1 MNENQFTQEISK
13 SAMKHFGYLL
23 LLFSL
28 FLFHSAQSQQYVIP
42 QGLKTDQYVSKT
54 LLFKLRE
61 ANRSIAQ
68 NNHINSNEFNEV
80 LSQLGTTTLKKNF
93 PSAKQPSKKFNES
106 GEALADLT
114 LIYELHY
121 TEEISIYTA
130 ASLLQKTGLF
140 EYIQPRFISKPM
152 AVPNDPLVS
161 QQYHHALIKTF
172 EAWDVEQGDTS
183 VFIGITDAGIQF
195 EHEDLENV
203 AYNYADPINGID
215 DDGNGYIDD
224 FRGWN
229 TANNTN
235 NPTATLS
242 PHGMFTTG
250 MSNATSNNGLGLAGN
265 ANKCRFVPIRIDDAN
280 GFSYGYEG
288 IVYAAARGCQIVN
301 ASWGS
306 TFANPVSEEAIRYAT
321 VNEGM
326 LIIAAAGNS
335 GINEK
340 YYPAS
345 YENVFSVGATG
356 ASDLKWSS
364 STFSPAVDI
373 VAPGELVRSCWPFN
387 GYDISSGTS
396 FSAPLVAGAAALVKS
411 HFPNY
416 NSEQIAER
424 IRVTADTSI
433 YSLAGNAN
441 WVGMMGS
448 GRLNMLR
455 ALTDPE
461 KPSVHFTQVQT
472 SDLTGDSILQPGE
485 TIQIT
490 GIYKNFLAPT
500 QNLNAVI
507 SCSSPYVTLLSS
519 SNNLGI
525 ISTLSS
531 ISNAAQPFSIQ
542 VNNDVPYNHD
552 ILIRI
557 DYSDVGYAAFEYI
570 ELRLNPDYLNID
582 INRLHTTITSRGS
595 IGYNNNYATNGLG
608 ITFENNNSLIYA
620 SGFMLG
626 SSALKT
632 ADNVY
637 AASIPG
643 YDNDFIREQGAQYT
657 VNNANEQHIQSQFY
671 TDSASN
677 NRIQVIQTSSALAA
691 SSDDAA
697 VVIRYVIK
705 NTGATAVNGLSGGVF
720 TDWDIQ
726 NASSNGAAWDTN
738 RKLSYAFAPGG
749 IYAGIKLLEGPAAH
763 SYCFNSNGASGSINL
778 IDGFSNAEKF
788 ATLSGS
794 QTRNNAAIGDVAN
807 LIGTGAFNLAAG
819 DSITLSFVILAAN
832 DLAALQVAADRAQSL
847 FNFNSLNANIV
858 IQDASCS
865 NIVGNVSISSS
876 TANGA
881 SVSILNEQGTI
892 LSSSNNLS
900 NFSFGNLPSGNYQ
913 IRFNF
918 TDNTTYNQDFQ
929 ITYLDPISLDIT
941 ASAEVLAYPNTIVD
955 FTANAQGATSYY
967 WDFNDD
973 SPTSEEQNPTHD
985 FYVEGNYTVSCVSSN
1000 GVCSDTAYINIIIDA
1015 SLGFNK
1021 IDESL
1026 SISPNPANDFVKVNC
1041 AEMIDYIRVFD
1052 IEGREIMNQISIN
1065 SDNAQFNVSTWESGI
1080 YILELSTNK
1089 LIQRKKFVV
1098 NN

>member
-1 MNENQFTQEISK
+1 MKNQFTLEISK
-13 SAMKHFGYLL
+13 SAMKHIGSLL

-28 FLFHSAQSQQYVIP
+28 LLFHSAQSQQYVIP
-42 QGLKTDQYVSKT
+42 QGLKADQYVSKT

-61 ANRSIAQ
+61 SNRSIAQ
-68 NNHINSNEFNEV
+68 NNHIVSNNFNDV
-80 LSQLGTTTLKKNF
+80 LSQLGNTTLKKNF
-93 PSAKQPSKKFNES
+93 PSVKQPSKKFNES

-121 TEEISIYTA
+121 TAELSIYSA
-130 ASLLQKTGLF
+130 AALLQKTGLF

-152 AVPNDPLVS
+152 AVPNDPLVA

-195 EHEDLENV
+195 EHEDLGNV

-229 TANNTN
+229 TANDTN
-235 NPTATLS
+235 DPTATLS

-356 ASDLKWSS
+356 ATDLKWSS

-387 GYDISSGTS
+387 GYEISSGTS

-416 NSEQIAER
+416 TSEQIAER

-433 YSLAGNAN
+433 YDLAGNAA
-441 WVGMMGS
+441 WVGMMGA

-461 KPSVHFTQVQT
+461 KPSVHFTQVQAA
-472 SDLTGDSILQPGE
+472 DLSGDSTLQPGE
-485 TIQIT
+485 TILIS

-500 QNLNAVI
+500 QNLAAVI
-507 SCSSPYVTLLSS
+507 SCSSPYVTLVSS

-542 VNNDVPYNHD
+542 INNDVPYNHD

-557 DYSDVGYAAFEYI
+557 DYSDVGYTAFEYI

-582 INRLHTTITSRGS
+582 INRLHSTITSRGS

-608 ITFENNNSLIYA
+608 ITFENSNSLIYA

-643 YDNDFIREQGAQYT
+643 YDNDFVREQGAQYS
-657 VNNANEQHIQSQFY
+657 VNNANEQRIRSQFY

-677 NRIQVIQTSSALAA
+677 NRIQVIQTSNALAA
-691 SSDDAA
+691 NSDDAA

-705 NTGATAVNGLSGGVF
+705 NTGSTAVNGLSGGIF

-726 NASSNGAAWDTN
+726 NASINGAAWDAS
-738 RKLSYAFAPGG
+738 RKLSYAYAPDG
-749 IYAGIKLLEGPAAH
+749 IYAGVKLLEGPAAH

-778 IDGFSNAEKF
+778 IDGFSNVEKF

-794 QTRNNAAIGDVAN
+794 QTRDNAAIGDVAN

-819 DSITLSFVILAAN
+819 DSISLSFVILAAN
-832 DLAALQVAADRAQSL
+832 NLSALQVAADRAQSL
-847 FNFNSLNANIV
+847 YNFNSLNASIE
-858 IQDASCS
+858 IQDATCS
-865 NIVGNVSISSS
+865 NIVGNVAISSS

-881 SVSILNEQGTI
+881 SLSILNEQGTAI
-892 LSSSNNLS
+892 ASSSDLS
-900 NFSFGNLPSGNYQ
+900 NFSFGNISAGNYQ

-918 TDNTTYNQDFQ
+918 SDNTSYNQDFQ
-929 ITYLDPISLDIT
+929 ITYLIPISLDIT
-941 ASAEVLAYPNTIVD
+941 ASAEVLAFPNTIVD
-955 FTANAQGATSYY
+955 FTANAEGGTSYY

-973 SPTSEEQNPTHD
+973 SPTSEEQNPTHN

-1000 GVCSDTAYINIIIDA
+1000 GLCSDTAIINIFIGA
-1015 SLGFNK
+1015 PLGINEMAETIK
-1021 IDESL
+1021 IF
-1026 SISPNPANDFVKVNC
+1026 PNPSSDFVTIQTHST
-1041 AEMIDYIRVFD
+1041 IDNLRIFNS
-1052 IEGREIMNQISIN
+1052 EGREIQVKKEVY
-1065 SDNAQFNVSTWESGI
+1065 SDNILLDVSNWKSGV
-1080 YILELSTNK
+1080 YMVEFSRKK
-1089 LIQRKKFVV
+1089 LVQRKRIVIV
-1098 NN
+1098 N

>member
-1 MNENQFTQEISK
+1 
-13 SAMKHFGYLL
+13 MKHISFFLL
-23 LLFSL
+23 ILSL
-28 FLFHSAQSQQYVIP
+28 FLFHSAQSQHYVIP
-42 QGLKTDQYVSKT
+42 HGLKADQYVAKT

-61 ANRSIAQ
+61 TNRSIAQ
-68 NNHINSNEFNEV
+68 NNHISANQFNDV
-80 LSQLGTTTLKKNF
+80 LSQLGNTTLKKNF

-106 GEALADLT
+106 GEALVDLT
-114 LIYELHY
+114 LIYELQY
-121 TEEISIYTA
+121 TAEKSIYTA
-130 ASLLQKTGLF
+130 AALLQKTGLF

-152 AVPNDPLVS
+152 AVPNDPLVA
-161 QQYHHALIKTF
+161 QQYHHALIKSF

-195 EHEDLENV
+195 EHEDLGNV

-215 DDGNGYIDD
+215 DDGNGFIDD

-235 NPTATLS
+235 DPTATLS
-242 PHGMFTTG
+242 PHGMFTSG
-250 MSNATSNNGLGLAGN
+250 MSNATVNNNLGLAGN
-265 ANKCRFVPIRIDDAN
+265 ANKCRFVPIRIDDVN

-306 TFANPVSEEAIRYAT
+306 TFANPVSEDAIRYAT

-335 GINEK
+335 GLNEK

-356 ASDLKWSS
+356 AADLKWSS

-416 NSEQIAER
+416 TSEQIAER

-433 YSLAGNAN
+433 YSLAGNSA

-461 KPSVHFTQVQT
+461 KPSVHFTQVQ
-472 SDLTGDSILQPGE
+472 SVDITGDSILQPGE
-485 TIQIT
+485 TILIS
-490 GIYKNFLAPT
+490 GIYKNILAPT

-507 SCSSPYVTLLSS
+507 SCASPYVTLLSS
-519 SNNLGI
+519 TNNLGI

-531 ISNAAQPFSIQ
+531 ISNEAQPFSIQ
-542 VNNDVPYNHD
+542 VNSDVPYNHD

-582 INRLHTTITSRGS
+582 INRLHSTISSRGS
-595 IGYNNNYATNGLG
+595 IGYNNNYATTGLG
-608 ITFENNNSLIYA
+608 ITFENSSSLIYA

-626 SSALKT
+626 SSAVKT

-643 YDNDFIREQGAQYT
+643 YDNDFIREQGAQFT
-657 VNNANEQHIQSQFY
+657 LNNANEQRIRSQYY

-677 NRIQVIQTSSALAA
+677 NRIQVIQTSSALSA

-705 NTGATAVNGLSGGVF
+705 NTGATEVNGLSGGIF

-726 NASSNGAAWDTN
+726 NATNNGAAWDAN
-738 RKLSYAFAPGG
+738 RKLSYAFSPSG

-763 SYCFNSNGASGSINL
+763 GYCFNSNGASGSINL
-778 IDGFSNAEKF
+778 IDGFSNSEKF

-794 QTRNNAAIGDVAN
+794 QTRNNATIGDVAN

-819 DSITLSFVILAAN
+819 DSIILSFVLLAAN
-832 DLAALQVAADRAQSL
+832 DLNALQVAADRAQSVY
-847 FNFNSLNANIV
+847 NFNSLNANIE
-858 IQDASCS
+858 IQDATCS
-865 NIVGNVSISSS
+865 ITVGNVSISSS
-876 TANGA
+876 TAAGTI
-881 SVSILNEQGTI
+881 VSIINQQGATI
-892 LSSSNNLS
+892 ASSSDLS
-900 NFSFGNLPSGNYQ
+900 NFALDNLTSGNYQ

-918 TDNTTYNQDFQ
+918 ADNTSYIQDFQ
-929 ITYLDPISLDIT
+929 IANLIPVSLSIS
-941 ASAEVLAYPNTIVD
+941 ASAEILAFPNTIVD
-955 FTANAQGATSYY
+955 FTANAEGSTSYY

-973 SPTSEEQNPTHD
+973 SPTSEEQNPTHN

-1000 GVCSDTAYINIIIDA
+1000 GLCTDTATINIIIEA
-1015 SLGFNK
+1015 PLGISSLNEN
-1021 IDESL
+1021 IN
-1026 SISPNPANDFVKVNC
+1026 IYPNPSSSILHIQSSETIEN
-1041 AEMIDYIRVFD
+1041 MRIIDLD
-1052 IEGREIMNQISIN
+1052 GREIMNQKFVN
-1065 SDNAQFNVSTWESGI
+1065 SRTIQLNVSAWESGI
-1080 YILELSTNK
+1080 YFIEYYSQQKIKRN
-1089 LIQRKKFVV
+1089 RFVV
-1098 NN
+1098 LK

>member
-1 MNENQFTQEISK
+1 
-13 SAMKHFGYLL
+13 MKHISFFLL
-23 LLFSL
+23 ILSL
-28 FLFHSAQSQQYVIP
+28 FLFHSAQSQQYAIP
-42 QGLKTDQYVSKT
+42 QGLKADQYVAKT

-61 ANRSIAQ
+61 TNRSIAQ
-68 NNHINSNEFNEV
+68 NNHISANQFNDV
-80 LSQLGTTTLKKNF
+80 LSQLGITTLKKNF
-93 PSAKQPSKKFNES
+93 PSVKQPSKKFNES
-106 GEALADLT
+106 GEGLADLT

-121 TEEISIYTA
+121 TAEISIYTA
-130 ASLLQKTGLF
+130 AALLQKTGLF

-152 AVPNDPLVS
+152 AVPNDPLVA
-161 QQYHHALIKTF
+161 QQYHHALIKSF

-195 EHEDLENV
+195 EHEDLGNV

-215 DDGNGYIDD
+215 DDGNGFIDD

-235 NPTATLS
+235 DPTATLS

-265 ANKCRFVPIRIDDAN
+265 ANKCRFVPIRIDDVN

-306 TFANPVSEEAIRYAT
+306 TFANPVSEDAIRYAT

-356 ASDLKWSS
+356 AADLKWSS
-364 STFSPAVDI
+364 STYSPSVDI

-387 GYDISSGTS
+387 GYEISSGTS

-416 NSEQIAER
+416 TSEQIAER

-433 YSLAGNAN
+433 YSLAENSA

-472 SDLTGDSILQPGE
+472 ADITGDSILQPGE
-485 TIQIT
+485 TILIT

-507 SCSSPYVTLLSS
+507 TCTSPYVTLLSS
-519 SNNLGI
+519 TNNLGI

-531 ISNAAQPFSIQ
+531 ISNASQPFSIQ
-542 VNNDVPYNHD
+542 VNSDVPYNHD

-608 ITFENNNSLIYA
+608 ITFENSSSLIYA

-626 SSALKT
+626 SSAVKT

-643 YDNDFIREQGAQYT
+643 YDNDFIREQGAQFT
-657 VNNANEQHIQSQFY
+657 LKNANEQRVQSQFY

-677 NRIQVIQTSSALAA
+677 NRIQVIQTSSALSA

-697 VVIRYVIK
+697 VVIRYIIK
-705 NTGATAVNGLSGGVF
+705 NTGATEVNGLSGGIF

-726 NASSNGAAWDTN
+726 NATNNGAAWDAN
-738 RKLSYAFAPGG
+738 RKLSYAFSPSG

-778 IDGFSNAEKF
+778 IDGFSGAEKF

-794 QTRNNAAIGDVAN
+794 QTRDNAAIGDVAN

-819 DSITLSFVILAAN
+819 DSISLSFVLLAAN
-832 DLAALQVAADRAQSL
+832 DLSALQVAADRAQSL
-847 FNFNSLNANIV
+847 YNFNSLNASIE
-858 IQDASCS
+858 IQDATCS
-865 NIVGNVSISSS
+865 NIVGNVAISSS

-881 SVSILNEQGTI
+881 SVSILNQQGTTI
-892 LSSSNNLS
+892 ASSSDLS
-900 NFSFGNLPSGNYQ
+900 NFTLDNLTSGNYQ

-918 TDNTTYNQDFQ
+918 ADNTSYIQDFQ
-929 ITYLDPISLDIT
+929 IANLIPVSLNIS
-941 ASAEVLAYPNTIVD
+941 ASAEILAFPNTIVD
-955 FTANAQGATSYY
+955 FTANAVGGTSYY

-973 SPTSEEQNPTHD
+973 SPTSEEQNPTHN
-985 FYVEGNYTVSCVSSN
+985 FYIEGNYTVVCVSSN
-1000 GVCSDTAYINIIIDA
+1000 GLCSDTATINIIIEA
-1015 SLGFNK
+1015 PLGISSLNENVN
-1021 IDESL
+1021 IY
-1026 SISPNPANDFVKVNC
+1026 PNPSSSILHIQSSETIEN
-1041 AEMIDYIRVFD
+1041 MRIIDLD
-1052 IEGREIMNQISIN
+1052 GREIMNQKFVN
-1065 SDNAQFNVSTWESGI
+1065 SNTIQLNVSALESGI
-1080 YILELSTNK
+1080 YFIEYFSK
-1089 LIQRKKFVV
+1089 QRMKRNRFVV
-1098 NN
+1098 SK

>member
-1 MNENQFTQEISK
+1 
-13 SAMKHFGYLL
+13 
-23 LLFSL
+23 
-28 FLFHSAQSQQYVIP
+28 
-42 QGLKTDQYVSKT
+42 
-54 LLFKLRE
+54 
-61 ANRSIAQ
+61 
-68 NNHINSNEFNEV
+68 
-80 LSQLGTTTLKKNF
+80 
-93 PSAKQPSKKFNES
+93 
-106 GEALADLT
+106 
-114 LIYELHY
+114 
-121 TEEISIYTA
+121 
-130 ASLLQKTGLF
+130 
-140 EYIQPRFISKPM
+140 
-152 AVPNDPLVS
+152 
-161 QQYHHALIKTF
+161 
-172 EAWDVEQGDTS
+172 
-183 VFIGITDAGIQF
+183 
-195 EHEDLENV
+195 
-203 AYNYADPINGID
+203 
-215 DDGNGYIDD
+215 
-224 FRGWN
+224 
-229 TANNTN
+229 
-235 NPTATLS
+235 
-242 PHGMFTTG
+242 
-250 MSNATSNNGLGLAGN
+250 
-265 ANKCRFVPIRIDDAN
+265 
-280 GFSYGYEG
+280 
-288 IVYAAARGCQIVN
+288 VN

-364 STFSPAVDI
+364 STYSPAVDI

-387 GYDISSGTS
+387 GYEISSGTS

-416 NSEQIAER
+416 TSEQIAER

-433 YSLAGNAN
+433 YSLAGNSA

-472 SDLTGDSILQPGE
+472 ADITGDSILQPGE
-485 TIQIT
+485 TINIT
-490 GIYKNFLAPT
+490 GVYKNFLNPT

-507 SCSSPYVTLLSS
+507 SCTSPYVTLLSS
-519 SNNLGI
+519 TNNLGI

-531 ISNAAQPFSIQ
+531 ISNASQPFSIQ
-542 VNNDVPYNHD
+542 VNSDVPYNHD

-595 IGYNNNYATNGLG
+595 IGFNNNYATNGLG
-608 ITFENNNSLIYA
+608 ITFENSSSLIYA

-643 YDNDFIREQGAQYT
+643 YDNDFIREQGAQFT
-657 VNNANEQHIQSQFY
+657 LNNSNEQVIRSQFY

-697 VVIRYVIK
+697 VVIRYIIK
-705 NTGATAVNGLSGGVF
+705 NTGATAVNGLSGGIF

-726 NASSNGAAWDTN
+726 NASINGSAWDAS
-738 RKLSYAFAPGG
+738 RKLSYAYAPDG
-749 IYAGIKLLEGPAAH
+749 IYAGIKVLEGPAAH
-763 SYCFNSNGASGSINL
+763 SYCFNSNGSWGSINL

-794 QTRNNAAIGDVAN
+794 QTRDNAAIGDVAN
-807 LIGTGAFNLAAG
+807 LIGTSAFNLAAG

-847 FNFNSLNANIV
+847 YYFNSLNATIE
-858 IQDASCS
+858 IQDATCS
-865 NIVGNVSISSS
+865 NSVGNVSISSS
-876 TANGA
+876 TATGA
-881 SVSILNEQGTI
+881 SVSIVNQQGTTI
-892 LSSSNNLS
+892 ASSSNLS
-900 NFSFGNLPSGNYQ
+900 NYTLDNLTAGNYQ

-918 TDNTTYNQDFQ
+918 PDNSTYSQNFQ
-929 ITYLDPISLDIT
+929 ISNLIPVSLTIT
-941 ASAEVLAYPNTIVD
+941 SSAEILAFPNTIVD
-955 FTANAQGATSYY
+955 FTANAEGSSSYS

-973 SPTSEEQNPTHD
+973 TPSTEEQNPTHN
-985 FYVEGNYTVSCVSSN
+985 FYVEGNYTVVCVSSN
-1000 GVCSDTAYINIIIDA
+1000 GLCSDTATINILIGA
-1015 SLGFNK
+1015 PLGIKEIEETIQIF
-1021 IDESL
+1021 
-1026 SISPNPANDFVKVNC
+1026 PNPTSDFITIQTHS
-1041 AEMIDYIRVFD
+1041 MIDNLRIFD
-1052 IEGREIMNQISIN
+1052 SEGRELHMKKEVDSDKILLDVSNWKSGVYIAEFIRNQQVQRKRIVIMN
-1065 SDNAQFNVSTWESGI
+1065 
-1080 YILELSTNK
+1080 
-1089 LIQRKKFVV
+1089 
-1098 NN
+1098 

>member
-1 MNENQFTQEISK
+1 
-13 SAMKHFGYLL
+13 MKHIGSFIFIL
-23 LLFSL
+23 SL
-28 FLFHSAQSQQYVIP
+28 FLFHSVQSQQYVIP
-42 QGLKTDQYVSKT
+42 QGLKADQYVSKT

-68 NNHINSNEFNEV
+68 NNNINANQFNDV
-80 LSQLGTTTLKKNF
+80 LSQLGNTTLKKNF

-106 GEALADLT
+106 GVALADLT

-121 TEEISIYTA
+121 TAEISIYTA
-130 ASLLQKTGLF
+130 AALLQKTSLF

-152 AVPNDPLVS
+152 AVPNDPLVA

-172 EAWDVEQGDTS
+172 ESWDIEQGDSS

-195 EHEDLENV
+195 EHEDLGNV

-215 DDGNGYIDD
+215 DDGNGFIDD

-235 NPTATLS
+235 DPTATLS

-250 MSNATSNNGLGLAGN
+250 MSNATVNNNLGLAGN
-265 ANKCRFVPIRIDDAN
+265 ANKCRFVPIRIDDVN

-306 TFANPVSEEAIRYAT
+306 KFANPVSEEAIRYAT

-335 GINEK
+335 GLNEK

-356 ASDLKWSS
+356 ATDLKWSS

-416 NSEQIAER
+416 SSEQIAER

-433 YSLAGNAN
+433 YALAGNSA

-472 SDLTGDSILQPGE
+472 ADITGDSILQPGE
-485 TIQIT
+485 TILIT

-507 SCSSPYVTLLSS
+507 TCTSPYVTLLNST
-519 SNNLGI
+519 NNLGI

-531 ISNAAQPFSIQ
+531 ISNASQPFSIQ
-542 VNNDVPYNHD
+542 VNSDVPYNHN

-608 ITFENNNSLIYA
+608 ITFENSSSLIYA

-632 ADNVY
+632 ADNIY

-643 YDNDFIREQGAQYT
+643 YDNDFIREQGAQFT
-657 VNNANEQHIQSQFY
+657 LKNANEQRIRSQFY

-677 NRIQVIQTSSALAA
+677 NRIQLIQTSSALSA

-697 VVIRYVIK
+697 VVISYIIK
-705 NTGATAVNGLSGGVF
+705 NTGATEINGLSGGIF
-720 TDWDIQ
+720 TDWDIE
-726 NASSNGAAWDTN
+726 NASINGSAWDAS
-738 RKLSYAFAPGG
+738 RKLSYAYAPDG
-749 IYAGIKLLEGPAAH
+749 IYAGIKLLEGPSAH
-763 SYCFNSNGASGSINL
+763 SYCFNSNGAWGSINL

-788 ATLSGS
+788 TTLSGS
-794 QTRNNAAIGDVAN
+794 QTRDNAAIGDVAN

-832 DLAALQVAADRAQSL
+832 DLAALQAAADRAQSVY
-847 FNFNSLNANIV
+847 NFNSLNANIE
-858 IQDASCS
+858 IQDATCS
-865 NIVGNVSISSS
+865 NTVGNVSISSS
-876 TANGA
+876 TAAGT
-881 SVSILNEQGTI
+881 SISIINQQGTTI
-892 LSSSNNLS
+892 ASSSDLS
-900 NFSFGNLPSGNYQ
+900 NFALDNLTSGNYQ

-918 TDNTTYNQDFQ
+918 ADNTIYIQDFQ
-929 ITYLDPISLDIT
+929 IANLIPVSLSII
-941 ASAEVLAYPNTIVD
+941 ASAEILAFPNTIVD
-955 FTANAQGATSYY
+955 FTANAEGGTSYY

-973 SPTSEEQNPTHD
+973 SPTSEEQNPTHN
-985 FYVEGNYTVSCVSSN
+985 FYIEGNYTVVCVSSN
-1000 GVCSDTAYINIIIDA
+1000 GLCSDTATINIIIEA
-1015 SLGFNK
+1015 PLGISSLNENLK
-1021 IDESL
+1021 IY
-1026 SISPNPANDFVKVNC
+1026 PNPSSSILHILSSETIEN
-1041 AEMIDYIRVFD
+1041 MRIIDLD
-1052 IEGREIMNQISIN
+1052 GREIMNQKFVN
-1065 SDNAQFNVSTWESGI
+1065 SKTIQLNVSALESGI
-1080 YILELSTNK
+1080 YFIEYFSK
-1089 LIQRKKFVV
+1089 QRIKRNRFVV
-1098 NN
+1098 SK

>member
-1 MNENQFTQEISK
+1 MNENQFNQEISK
-13 SAMKHFGYLL
+13 SAMKHIGSFII
-23 LLFSL
+23 LFSF
-28 FLFHSAQSQQYVIP
+28 FLFHLAQSQQYVIP

-61 ANRSIAQ
+61 SNRFIAQ
-68 NNHINSNEFNEV
+68 NNHISANHFNDV
-80 LSQLGTTTLKKNF
+80 LSQLGNTILKKNF
-93 PSAKQPSKKFNES
+93 PSAKQPSKKFDGS

-121 TEEISIYTA
+121 TADISIYA
-130 ASLLQKTGLF
+130 AAALLQKTGLF
-140 EYIQPRFISKPM
+140 EYVQPRFISKPM
-152 AVPNDPLVS
+152 SVPNDPLVA
-161 QQYHHALIKTF
+161 QQYHHSLIKTF
-172 EAWDVEQGDTS
+172 ESWDVEQGDTS

-195 EHEDLENV
+195 EHEDLGNV

-229 TANNTN
+229 SVNNTN
-235 NPTATLS
+235 DPTATLS

-265 ANKCRFVPIRIDDAN
+265 ANKCRFVPIRIDDSN
-280 GFSYGYEG
+280 GFNYGYEG

-301 ASWGS
+301 ASWGN
-306 TFANPVSEEAIRYAT
+306 TFPNPVSEDAIRYAT

-387 GYDISSGTS
+387 GYNSSSGTS

-416 NSEQIAER
+416 TSEQIAER

-433 YSLAGNAN
+433 YSLAGNSA
-441 WVGMMGS
+441 WVGMMGA

-472 SDLTGDSILQPGE
+472 TDLSGDSTLQPGE

-490 GIYKNFLAPT
+490 GMYKNFLAPT

-507 SCSSPYVTLLSS
+507 SCSSPYVTLLSN

-531 ISNAAQPFSIQ
+531 ISNASQPFSIQ
-542 VNNDVPYNHD
+542 VNSDVPYNHD

-557 DYSDVGYAAFEYI
+557 DYLDDGYAAFEYI
-570 ELRLNPDYLNID
+570 ELRLNPDYLNIS
-582 INRLHTTITSRGS
+582 INPLHTTITSRGS
-595 IGYNNNYATNGLG
+595 IGYNNNYATSGLG
-608 ITFENNNSLIYA
+608 ITFENSSSLIYA

-632 ADNVY
+632 ADNIY
-637 AASIPG
+637 AATIPG
-643 YDNDFIREQGAQYT
+643 YDNDFVREQGAQYT
-657 VNNANEQHIQSQFY
+657 VNNANEQRIRSQFY

-677 NRIQVIQTSSALAA
+677 NGIQVIQTSSALAA
-691 SSDDAA
+691 SIDDAA
-697 VVIRYVIK
+697 IVIRYVIK
-705 NTGATAVNGLSGGVF
+705 NTGVTAVNGLSGGIF

-726 NASSNGAAWDTN
+726 DASSNGAAWDAS
-738 RKLSYAFAPGG
+738 RKLSYAYAPDG

-763 SYCFNSNGASGSINL
+763 GYCFNSNGASGSINL
-778 IDGFSNAEKF
+778 FDGFSGAEKF

-794 QTRNNAAIGDVAN
+794 QTRDNASIGDVAN
-807 LIGTGAFNLAAG
+807 LIGTGAFNLAVG
-819 DSITLSFVILAAN
+819 DSITLSFVLLAAN
-832 DLAALQVAADRAQSL
+832 DLISLQNAADRAQSL
-847 FNFNSLNANIV
+847 YNFNSLNANIE
-858 IQDASCS
+858 IQDATCS
-865 NIVGNVSISSS
+865 NIVGNVAISSS
-876 TANGA
+876 TASGA
-881 SVSILNEQGTI
+881 SVSILNQQGTAI
-892 LSSSNNLS
+892 ASSSDLS
-900 NFSFGNLPSGNYQ
+900 NFSFGNISAGNYQ

-918 TDNTTYNQDFQ
+918 SDNSSYIQDFQ
-929 ITYLDPISLDIT
+929 ITYLVPISLDIT
-941 ASAEVLAYPNTIVD
+941 ASAEILAFPNTIVN
-955 FTANAQGATSYY
+955 FTANAQGATNYY

-973 SPTSEEQNPTHD
+973 SPVIEEQNPTHN
-985 FYVEGNYTVSCVSSN
+985 FFVEGNYLVSCISN
-1000 GVCSDTAYINIIIDA
+1000 NELCADTAYISVIIGAPLSSVI
-1015 SLGFNK
+1015 L
-1021 IDESL
+1021 DESL
-1026 SISPNPANDFVKVNC
+1026 SIYPNPASNFVVINC
-1041 AEMIDYIRVFD
+1041 SKMIDYMRVFD
-1052 IEGREIMNQISIN
+1052 LEGREIMKQIDIN
-1065 SDNAQFNVSTWESGI
+1065 SDKAQINVYTWKFGI
-1080 YILELSTNK
+1080 YILEISINNE
-1089 LIQRKKFVV
+1089 IRRKKFVV

>member
-1 MNENQFTQEISK
+1 
-13 SAMKHFGYLL
+13 MKHISSFLL
-23 LLFSL
+23 ILSL
-28 FLFHSAQSQQYVIP
+28 FLFHSAQSQQYAIP
-42 QGLKTDQYVSKT
+42 QGLKADQYVAKT

-61 ANRSIAQ
+61 TNRSIAQ
-68 NNHINSNEFNEV
+68 NNHISANQFNDV
-80 LSQLGTTTLKKNF
+80 LSQLGITTLKKNF
-93 PSAKQPSKKFNES
+93 PSVKQPSKKFNES
-106 GEALADLT
+106 GEALVDLT

-121 TEEISIYTA
+121 TAEISIYTA
-130 ASLLQKTGLF
+130 AALLQKTGLF

-152 AVPNDPLVS
+152 AVPNDPLVA
-161 QQYHHALIKTF
+161 QQYHHALIKSF

-195 EHEDLENV
+195 EHEDLWNV
-203 AYNYADPINGID
+203 AYNYADPLNGID

-235 NPTATLS
+235 DPTATLS

-265 ANKCRFVPIRIDDAN
+265 ANKCRFVPIRIDDVN

-306 TFANPVSEEAIRYAT
+306 TFANPVSEDAIRYAT

-335 GINEK
+335 GLNEK

-356 ASDLKWSS
+356 AADLKWSS
-364 STFSPAVDI
+364 STYSPSVDI

-387 GYDISSGTS
+387 GYEISSGTS

-416 NSEQIAER
+416 TSEQIAER

-433 YSLAGNAN
+433 YSLAGNSA

-472 SDLTGDSILQPGE
+472 ADITGDSILQPGE
-485 TIQIT
+485 TILIT

-507 SCSSPYVTLLSS
+507 SCASPYVTLLSNT
-519 SNNLGI
+519 NNLGI

-531 ISNAAQPFSIQ
+531 ISNASQPFSIQ
-542 VNNDVPYNHD
+542 VNSDVPYNHD

-608 ITFENNNSLIYA
+608 ITFENSSSLIYA

-626 SSALKT
+626 SSAVKT

-643 YDNDFIREQGAQYT
+643 YDNDFIREQGAQFT
-657 VNNANEQHIQSQFY
+657 LKNANEQRVQSQFY

-677 NRIQVIQTSSALAA
+677 NRIQVIQTSSALSA

-705 NTGATAVNGLSGGVF
+705 NTGATEVNGLSGGIF

-726 NASSNGAAWDTN
+726 NATNNGAAWDAN
-738 RKLSYAFAPGG
+738 RKLSYAFSPSG
-749 IYAGIKLLEGPAAH
+749 IYAGIKLLEGPGAH
-763 SYCFNSNGASGSINL
+763 GYCFNSNGASGSINL
-778 IDGFSNAEKF
+778 IDGFSGAEKF

-794 QTRNNAAIGDVAN
+794 QTRDNAAIGDVAN

-819 DSITLSFVILAAN
+819 DSISLSFVLLAAN
-832 DLAALQVAADRAQSL
+832 DLSALQVAADRAQSL
-847 FNFNSLNANIV
+847 YNFNSLNASIE
-858 IQDASCS
+858 IQDATCS
-865 NIVGNVSISSS
+865 ITVGNVSISSS
-876 TANGA
+876 TAAGT
-881 SVSILNEQGTI
+881 SFTILNQQGTTI
-892 LSSSNNLS
+892 ASSSDLS
-900 NFSFGNLPSGNYQ
+900 NFTLDNLTSGNYQ

-918 TDNTTYNQDFQ
+918 ADNTSYIQDFQ
-929 ITYLDPISLDIT
+929 IANLIPVSLNIS
-941 ASAEVLAYPNTIVD
+941 ASAEILAFPNTIVD
-955 FTANAQGATSYY
+955 FTANAEGVTSYY

-1000 GVCSDTAYINIIIDA
+1000 GLCSDTATINIIIEA
-1015 SLGFNK
+1015 PLGISSLNENVN
-1021 IDESL
+1021 IY
-1026 SISPNPANDFVKVNC
+1026 PNPSSSILHIQSSETIEN
-1041 AEMIDYIRVFD
+1041 MRIIDLD
-1052 IEGREIMNQISIN
+1052 GREIMNQKFVN
-1065 SDNAQFNVSTWESGI
+1065 SKTIQLNVSALESGI
-1080 YILELSTNK
+1080 YFIEYFSK
-1089 LIQRKKFVV
+1089 QRMKRNRFVV
-1098 NN
+1098 SK

>member
-1 MNENQFTQEISK
+1 MNEKLIQTKKSI
-13 SAMKHFGYLL
+13 SAMKHIGSFIFIL
-23 LLFSL
+23 SL
-28 FLFHSAQSQQYVIP
+28 FLFHSVQSQQYVIP
-42 QGLKTDQYVSKT
+42 QGLKADQYVSKT

-68 NNHINSNEFNEV
+68 NNNINANQFNDV
-80 LSQLGTTTLKKNF
+80 LSQLGNTTLKKNF

-106 GEALADLT
+106 GVALADLT

-121 TEEISIYTA
+121 TAEISIYTA
-130 ASLLQKTGLF
+130 AALLQKTSLF

-152 AVPNDPLVS
+152 AVPNDPLVA

-172 EAWDVEQGDTS
+172 EAWDIEQGDSS

-195 EHEDLENV
+195 EHEDLGNV

-215 DDGNGYIDD
+215 DDGNGFIDD

-235 NPTATLS
+235 DPTATLS

-250 MSNATSNNGLGLAGN
+250 MSNATVNNNLGLAGN
-265 ANKCRFVPIRIDDAN
+265 ANKCRFVPIRIDDVN

-306 TFANPVSEEAIRYAT
+306 TFANPVSEDAIRYAT

-335 GINEK
+335 GLNEK

-356 ASDLKWSS
+356 ATDLKWSS

-416 NSEQIAER
+416 SSEQIAER

-433 YSLAGNAN
+433 YALAGNSA

-472 SDLTGDSILQPGE
+472 ADITGDSILQPGE
-485 TIQIT
+485 TILIT

-500 QNLNAVI
+500 QNLNTVI
-507 SCSSPYVTLLSS
+507 SCASPYVTLLSS
-519 SNNLGI
+519 TNNLGI

-531 ISNAAQPFSIQ
+531 ISNASQPFSIQ
-542 VNNDVPYNHD
+542 VNSDVPYNHD

-582 INRLHTTITSRGS
+582 LNRLHTTITSRGS
-595 IGYNNNYATNGLG
+595 VGYNNNYATNGLG
-608 ITFENNNSLIYA
+608 ITFENSSSLIYA

-637 AASIPG
+637 AANIPG
-643 YDNDFIREQGAQYT
+643 YDNDFIREQGAQFT
-657 VNNANEQHIQSQFY
+657 LKDESEQRVQSQFY

-677 NRIQVIQTSSALAA
+677 NRIQVIQTSSALSA

-697 VVIRYVIK
+697 VVIRYIIK
-705 NTGATAVNGLSGGVF
+705 NTGATEVNGLSGGIF

-726 NASSNGAAWDTN
+726 NATNNGSAWDES
-738 RKLSYAFAPGG
+738 RKLSYAFSPGG

-778 IDGFSNAEKF
+778 IDGFSNSEKF

-794 QTRNNAAIGDVAN
+794 QTRNNATIGDVAN
-807 LIGTGAFNLAAG
+807 LIGTGAFHLAAG
-819 DSITLSFVILAAN
+819 DSISLSFVLLAAN
-832 DLAALQVAADRAQSL
+832 NLAALQVAADRAQSVY
-847 FNFNSLNANIV
+847 NFNSLNASIE
-858 IQDASCS
+858 IQDATCS
-865 NIVGNVSISSS
+865 NTVGNVSISSS
-876 TANGA
+876 TAAGT
-881 SVSILNEQGTI
+881 SISIINQQGTTI
-892 LSSSNNLS
+892 ASSSDLS
-900 NFSFGNLPSGNYQ
+900 NFAFENVTPGIYQ

-918 TDNTTYNQDFQ
+918 ADNTSYIQDFQ
-929 ITYLDPISLDIT
+929 IANLIPVSLNIT
-941 ASAEVLAYPNTIVD
+941 ASAEILAFPNTIVD
-955 FTANAQGATSYY
+955 FTANAEGGTSYY

-973 SPTSEEQNPTHD
+973 SPTSEEQNPTHN
-985 FYVEGNYTVSCVSSN
+985 FYIEGNYTVVCVSSN
-1000 GVCSDTAYINIIIDA
+1000 GLCSDTATINIIIEA
-1015 SLGFNK
+1015 PLGISSLNENLK
-1021 IDESL
+1021 IY
-1026 SISPNPANDFVKVNC
+1026 PNPTNDFIHIQSSEIIENIRI
-1041 AEMIDYIRVFD
+1041 IDLD
-1052 IEGREIMNQISIN
+1052 GREIMNQKFVNSKTIQLNIS
-1065 SDNAQFNVSTWESGI
+1065 ALESGI
-1080 YILELSTNK
+1080 YFIEYFSQQKIKRN
-1089 LIQRKKFVV
+1089 RFVV
-1098 NN
+1098 SK

>member
-1 MNENQFTQEISK
+1 MNEKSIQTKKSI
-13 SAMKHFGYLL
+13 SAMKHIGSLIFIL
-23 LLFSL
+23 SL
-28 FLFHSAQSQQYVIP
+28 FLFQSVQSQQYVIP

-61 ANRSIAQ
+61 ANRSMAQ
-68 NNHINSNEFNEV
+68 TNQINANHFNVV
-80 LSQLGTTTLKKNF
+80 LNQLGNTTLKKNF
-93 PSAKQPSKKFNES
+93 PSAKQPSKKINES

-121 TEEISIYTA
+121 TADLSIYTA

-152 AVPNDPLVS
+152 AVPNDPLVA
-161 QQYHHALIKTF
+161 QQYHHALIKSF

-195 EHEDLENV
+195 EHEDLGNV

-235 NPTATLS
+235 DPTATLS

-250 MSNATSNNGLGLAGN
+250 MSNATANNNLGLTGN
-265 ANKCRFVPIRIDDAN
+265 ANKCRFVPIRIDDVN

-345 YENVFSVGATG
+345 YDNVFSVGATG
-356 ASDLKWSS
+356 ATDLKWSS

-387 GYDISSGTS
+387 GYEISSGTS

-416 NSEQIAER
+416 TSAQIAER

-433 YSLAGNAN
+433 YSLAGNSA

-461 KPSVHFTQVQT
+461 KPSVHFTQIQ
-472 SDLTGDSILQPGE
+472 SADLSGDSTLQPGE
-485 TIQIT
+485 TILIT

-507 SCSSPYVTLLSS
+507 SCSSPYVTLVNST
-519 SNNLGI
+519 NNLGI

-531 ISNAAQPFSIQ
+531 ISNASQPFIIQ
-542 VNNDVPYNHD
+542 VNSDVPYNHN

-557 DYSDVGYAAFEYI
+557 DYSDVGYTAFEYI

-595 IGYNNNYATNGLG
+595 IGYNNNYATTGLG
-608 ITFENNNSLIYA
+608 VTFENSSSLIYA

-643 YDNDFIREQGAQYT
+643 YDNDFVREQGAQYT
-657 VNNANEQHIQSQFY
+657 VNNAIEQRIRSQFY

-697 VVIRYVIK
+697 VVNRYVIK
-705 NTGATAVNGLSGGVF
+705 NTGATNVNALSGGIF

-726 NASSNGAAWDTN
+726 NAANNGAAWDAT

-749 IYAGIKLLEGPAAH
+749 IYAGIKLLDGPAAH

-794 QTRNNAAIGDVAN
+794 QVRNNAALGDVAN
-807 LIGTGAFNLAAG
+807 LIGTGAFNLATG

-832 DLAALQVAADRAQSL
+832 DLAALQAAADRAQSL
-847 FNFNSLNANIV
+847 YNFNSLNASIE
-858 IQDASCS
+858 IQDATCS
-865 NIVGNVSISSS
+865 NIVGNVSISSATS
-876 TANGA
+876 YGTSA
-881 SVSILNEQGTI
+881 SIINQQGTTI
-892 LSSSNNLS
+892 ASSSDLS
-900 NFSFGNLPSGNYQ
+900 NFTLDNLTPGNYQ

-918 TDNTTYNQDFQ
+918 SDNSTYSQNFQ
-929 ITYLDPISLDIT
+929 ISNLIPVSLTIN
-941 ASAEVLAYPNTIVD
+941 ASAEFLAFPNTIVD
-955 FTANAQGATSYY
+955 FTANAEGGTSYF

-973 SPTSEEQNPTHD
+973 SPTTEEQNPTHN

-1000 GVCSDTAYINIIIDA
+1000 GLCKDTATINIIIGA
-1015 SLGFNK
+1015 PLGINDK
-1021 IDESL
+1021 DESII
-1026 SISPNPANDFVKVNC
+1026 ISPNPSNDIVKINSP
-1041 AEMIDYIRVFD
+1041 ETIDYMRVFD
-1052 IEGREIMNQISIN
+1052 MEGREIMNQIDIF
-1065 SDNAQFNVSTWESGI
+1065 SDKAQFNVSSWKSGI